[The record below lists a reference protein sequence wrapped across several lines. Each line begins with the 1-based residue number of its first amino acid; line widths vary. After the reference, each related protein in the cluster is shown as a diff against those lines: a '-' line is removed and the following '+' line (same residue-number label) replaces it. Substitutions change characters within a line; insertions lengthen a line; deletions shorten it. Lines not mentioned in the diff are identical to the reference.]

1 MGLFSPVKKHANKF
15 RYIPRYYDPEKE
27 RREQRR
33 KEMYG
38 MSSDDDGEY
47 TPGKYIRT
55 QREARKAA
63 EDERNNSKR
72 KVPSLVFLLLIAAVA
87 IVLYMIYPTVIGTFS
102 SSKKQTREEIRQRHE
117 EEAWPYRNAQIT
129 KVPNDY
135 VEPNDYK
142 EE

>member
-72 KVPSLVFLLLIAAVA
+72 KVPSMVFLLLIAAVA
-87 IVLYMIYPTVIGTFS
+87 IVLYMIYPTVIGAFS